1 MKPWLSEFRTSLL
14 AVAALAVLLCGF
26 YPGVVWLLAHGL
38 FPSRAD
44 GSLVVR
50 SGEIRG
56 SSLIAQGF
64 SGPGYF
70 HPRPSAA
77 GNGWDAGRSGG
88 SNLGPLSRDLS
99 EIIRRRV
106 EDYRRENGLPAGT
119 LVPADAVTASASGLD
134 PHITLKNALFQA
146 RRVAKARGLAEMDV
160 RALIEE
166 RAEGRSLGI
175 LGEPRVNVMA
185 LNLALDG
192 GLDGGR

>member
-1 MKPWLSEFRTSLL
+1 MKPWLAEIRTSLS
-14 AVAALAVLLCGF
+14 AVAALAVILCGL
-26 YPGVVWLLAHGL
+26 YPGVVWALAHAL

-44 GSLVVR
+44 GSFIVR
-50 SGEIRG
+50 QGEIRG
-56 SSLIAQGF
+56 SKLIAQRFAGA
-64 SGPGYF
+64 GYF

-99 EIIRRRV
+99 EIVRRRV
-106 EDYRRENGLPAGT
+106 ADFRRENGLPDGA

-134 PHITLKNALFQA
+134 PHISLENAVLQA
-146 RRVAKARGLAEMDV
+146 SRVAKARGLAETAV
-160 RALIEE
+160 RKLIEE
-166 RAEGRSLGI
+166 RAEGRSLGV
-175 LGEPRVNVMA
+175 LGEPRVNVLA